1 MNTIYTSI
9 SILIASN
16 QTFMLIKIYMEI
28 ASR

>member
-16 QTFMLIKIYMEI
+16 PTFMLIKIYMEI
-28 ASR
+28 ASG